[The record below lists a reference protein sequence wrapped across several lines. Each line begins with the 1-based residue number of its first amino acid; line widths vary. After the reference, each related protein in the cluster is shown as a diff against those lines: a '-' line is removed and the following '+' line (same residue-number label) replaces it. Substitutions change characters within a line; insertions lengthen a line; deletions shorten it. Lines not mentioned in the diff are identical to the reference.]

1 MIFTAVFGKIKI
13 ILAAVFAA
21 VLPILYI
28 MGRRDGAKAEKNA
41 VLEDELSAQKVT
53 TEFYK
58 AMEKNNAEIESN
70 TPRNRDELTNR
81 LRDNGL

>member
-1 MIFTAVFGKIKI
+1 VFSLAFGKIKI
-13 ILAAVFAA
+13 ILAAMFAA

-28 MGRRDGAKAEKNA
+28 IGRRDGAKAEKNA
-41 VLEDELSAQKVT
+41 VLEDELNAQKVT

-70 TPRNRDELTNR
+70 TPRNRDELTDR
-81 LRDNGL
+81 LRNNGL

>member
-1 MIFTAVFGKIKI
+1 VFSLAFGKIKI
-13 ILAAVFAA
+13 ILAAIFAA

-28 MGRRDGAKAEKNA
+28 IGRRDGAKAEKNA
-41 VLEDELSAQKVT
+41 VLEDELNAQKVA

-70 TPRNRDELTNR
+70 TPRNRDELTDR
-81 LRDNGL
+81 LRNNGL

>member
-1 MIFTAVFGKIKI
+1 MFSLAFGKIKI
-13 ILAAVFAA
+13 ILAALFAA

-28 MGRRDGAKAEKNA
+28 IGRRDGAKAEKNA
-41 VLEDELSAQKVT
+41 VLEDELNAQKVT

-70 TPRNRDELTNR
+70 TPRNRDELTDR
-81 LRDNGL
+81 LRNNGL

>member
-1 MIFTAVFGKIKI
+1 MFGLVFGKVKI
-13 ILAAVFAA
+13 ILAALVAA
-21 VLPILYI
+21 ILPVLYI

-41 VLEDELSAQKVT
+41 VLEDELDAQKVT

-70 TPRNRDELTNR
+70 TPRNRDELTDR
-81 LRDNGL
+81 LRNNGL

>member
-1 MIFTAVFGKIKI
+1 VFSLAFGKIKI
-13 ILAAVFAA
+13 ILAAIFAA

-28 MGRRDGAKAEKNA
+28 IGRRDGAKAEKNA
-41 VLEDELSAQKVT
+41 VLEDELNAQKVT

-70 TPRNRDELTNR
+70 TPRNRDELTDR
-81 LRDNGL
+81 LRNNGL